1 MNQSLT
7 VRWKAVQQPFDGSVL
22 WLCEPILIAD
32 LLLPVALIIDELHRI
47 YGNEDL
53 NKIADWHEHDGYI
66 NVSSPSSWQELKKFV
81 NSPED
86 LAKAY
91 IDETHVS
98 LGFFLQSYSFYFRIH
113 ILEPEYPNGTVTE
126 GNFDLSCN
134 DEILNLIKISLT
146 AKGFFMSCEP
156 AKTYFDRRDAS

>member
-1 MNQSLT
+1 MLSNPYKCVTRS
-7 VRWKAVQQPFDGSVL
+7 
-22 WLCEPILIAD
+22 
-32 LLLPVALIIDELHRI
+32 
-47 YGNEDL
+47 
-53 NKIADWHEHDGYI
+53 
-66 NVSSPSSWQELKKFV
+66 
-81 NSPED
+81 
-86 LAKAY
+86 KAY

>member
-86 LAKAY
+86 LARACYGLCK
-91 IDETHVS
+91 TMSH
-98 LGFFLQSYSFYFRIH
+98 
-113 ILEPEYPNGTVTE
+113 EPQK
-126 GNFDLSCN
+126 LSQR
-134 DEILNLIKISLT
+134 
-146 AKGFFMSCEP
+146 CE
-156 AKTYFDRRDAS
+156 